1 MTHHGTLDGKRYSR
15 LKQINKKNVKKLRVA
30 FTAALGGDR
39 TPGGAWWKYGGLEG
53 TPVVEDG
60 MMYVTDGWGTVYKID
75 VRQNGKK
82 VWRMDPD
89 PDHDYAGNITCCG
102 INNRGAVLYG
112 DKVVSHT
119 IDGRLIITNK
129 ESGEIEQDIT
139 IADLSIGESISAAP
153 LVIKGGQV
161 ITGIAGG
168 EYGIRGYI
176 NSTNIETGKQNWRT
190 YTIPAPGEPGSETWK
205 QGPEDTVKTL
215 GCMVEDP
222 LG

>member
-1 MTHHGTLDGKRYSR
+1 
-15 LKQINKKNVKKLRVA
+15 
-30 FTAALGGDR
+30 
-39 TPGGAWWKYGGLEG
+39 
-53 TPVVEDG
+53 
-60 MMYVTDGWGTVYKID
+60 MYVTDGWGTVYKID

-82 VWRMDPD
+82 VWKMDPD

-190 YTIPAPGEPGSETWK
+190 SIQFLLLESLDQKHGSKVLKT
-205 QGPEDTVKTL
+205 TVKTP
-215 GCMVEDP
+215 GCMAGDL

>member
-1 MTHHGTLDGKRYSR
+1 
-15 LKQINKKNVKKLRVA
+15 
-30 FTAALGGDR
+30 
-39 TPGGAWWKYGGLEG
+39 
-53 TPVVEDG
+53 
-60 MMYVTDGWGTVYKID
+60 
-75 VRQNGKK
+75 
-82 VWRMDPD
+82 MDPD

-102 INNRGAVLYG
+102 INNRGAVLYK

-129 ESGEIEQDIT
+129 ESGEIEQDIQ
-139 IADLSIGESISAAP
+139 IADLSIGESITAAP

-176 NSTNIETGKQNWRT
+176 NSTDIETGKQNWRT

-205 QGPEDTVKTL
+205 QGPEAHSKDAGL
-215 GCMVEDP
+215 QRRIHG
-222 LG
+222 